1 MESPH
6 YIWQTAGWPALLYDR
21 AAVSVQLGAAR
32 RAQGLFDARLQM
44 LEAQEHQELVS
55 EAWTQEAVATAAIEG
70 EELDLLAVR
79 SSVMRRLGVT
89 HSPGSPVPRY
99 VDGLLDIMDDAVTRA
114 QQPVTA
120 ARVQGWQAALFPTGY
135 SGMRRIKVGAWR
147 DDDKPMQVVSGPEG
161 RETVHYE
168 APPAAR
174 VPQEMDTFL
183 RWFESQ
189 AEPDLLLKA
198 AVAHLWFESI
208 HPFEDGNGRVGRVL
222 VDVVLAREA
231 GQSSRLVRIS
241 QRLHQRRNDYYDLL
255 ERTQRGELD
264 VTPWVAWFLEQ
275 VRVAWQEAADIV
287 DAALG
292 KARFWGSHAN
302 KDVSPRQRKA
312 VNLLLD
318 AGPLGFEGGLSTRKY
333 ASISSASKPTAFRDL
348 ADLAEKGLLKQVGAG
363 RSTRY
368 YVNKDRW

>member
-1 MESPH
+1 M
-6 YIWQTAGWPALLYDR
+6 
-21 AAVSVQLGAAR
+21 LG
-32 RAQGLFDARLQM
+32 
-44 LEAQEHQELVS
+44 AQEHQELVS

-89 HSPGSPVPRY
+89 HSPGSPVARN

-114 QQPVTA
+114 QQPLTA
-120 ARVQGWQAALFPTGY
+120 ERVQGWQAALFPTGY

-147 DDDKPMQVVSGPEG
+147 DEDKPMQVVSGPDG

-222 VDVVLAREA
+222 VDVALAREA

-241 QRLHQRRNDYYDLL
+241 QRLQQRRNDYYDRL

-264 VTPWVAWFLEQ
+264 VTPWVTWFLEQ

-287 DAALG
+287 DAALE

-312 VNLLLD
+312 VNVLLD

-333 ASISSASKPTAFRDL
+333 ASITSASKPTAFRDL
-348 ADLAEKGLLKQVGAG
+348 ADLTQKGLLKQLGAG

-368 YVNKDRW
+368 HVNKDGWYPPE